1 MNDPSKG
8 GQSGRFGG
16 DKNKTT
22 PSSAPVRTTPP
33 QKTNTPPV
41 APSGTSNSGMPAKT
55 PRPQP
60 TTPPVTP
67 SGTAPVTP
75 SGTPPV
81 NQSGTSDSGSS
92 VGLGNGF
99 LNSPTEETAPNI
111 FPNMTLNG
119 KEVNKKAKDLSTLL
133 QA

>member
-1 MNDPSKG
+1 MDVPS
-8 GQSGRFGG
+8 
-16 DKNKTT
+16 DEAINYVNNV
-22 PSSAPVRTTPP
+22 PV
-33 QKTNTPPV
+33 K
-41 APSGTSNSGMPAKT
+41 SGMPSKT
-55 PRPQP
+55 PRPQL
-60 TTPPVTP
+60 TTPAVTP
-67 SGTAPVTP
+67 SGTAPA
-75 SGTPPV
+75 

-99 LNSPTEETAPNI
+99 LNSPTEEMAPNI